1 MRRHH
6 RPLVLGLAVTVGV
19 LTATVVPSSAAP
31 SDDRTTPKPTVVLV
45 HGAFADA
52 SGWSG
57 VVSRLRKAGYP
68 VVAPANP
75 LRGLQSDAGYL
86 ASLLG
91 TIDGPKI
98 VVGHSYGGAVVTEAA
113 ASVPEVKALVY
124 VAAFMPDKGEALGEL
139 ADRFPG
145 SELNPALEVL
155 PDGAGH
161 HDVAIKPDKFHDVF
175 AADLPRST
183 TSVLAVSQRPVS
195 LAAFGSTAQ
204 AAAWRTIPSWFLVA
218 TEDKTISP
226 ALERFQAERA
236 GSHTVEV
243 DSSHVV
249 MMSHPDK
256 VTSLIKSAAKSTR

>member
-6 RPLVLGLAVTVGV
+6 RPLILGVAVTVGM
-19 LTATVVPSSAAP
+19 LTATVVPSAAAP
-31 SDDRTTPKPTVVLV
+31 ATERTSPKPTVVLV

-57 VVSRLRKAGYP
+57 VVSRLKKAGYP

-75 LRGLQSDAGYL
+75 LRGLQPDAAYL

-124 VAAFMPDKGEALGEL
+124 VAAFMPDKGEVLGEL
-139 ADRFPG
+139 ANRFPG
-145 SELNPALEVL
+145 SELLPALEGL

-161 HDVAIKPDKFHDVF
+161 TDVAIKPDKFHDVF
-175 AADLPRST
+175 AGDLPRSQ

-195 LAAFGSTAQ
+195 LSAFESTAQ
-204 AAAWRTIPSWFLVA
+204 AAAWRTIPSWFMVA
-218 TEDKTISP
+218 TGDKTISP
-226 ALERFQAERA
+226 ALERFQAKRA

-243 DSSHVV
+243 NSSHVV

-256 VTSLIKSAAKSTR
+256 VTALIKSAAKSTR

>member
-6 RPLVLGLAVTVGV
+6 RPLIIGAAVTVGV
-19 LTATVVPSSAAP
+19 LTATVIPSAAAP
-31 SDDRTTPKPTVVLV
+31 SADRTTPKPTVVLV

-57 VVSRLRKAGYP
+57 VVPRLKKAGYP

-75 LRGLQSDAGYL
+75 LRGLQSDAAYIS
-86 ASLLG
+86 SLLG

-98 VVGHSYGGAVVTEAA
+98 LVGHSYGGAVITEAA

-124 VAAFMPDKGEALGEL
+124 VAAFMPDKGEALAEL

-145 SELNPALEVL
+145 SELNPALEAL
-155 PDGAGH
+155 PDGAGGT
-161 HDVAIKPDKFHDVF
+161 DVAIKPDKFHDVF

-195 LAAFGSTAQ
+195 LVAFGSTATE
-204 AAAWRTIPSWFLVA
+204 AAWRTIPSWFLVA

-226 ALERFQAERA
+226 ELERFEAKRA
-236 GSHTVEV
+236 GSHTIEV
-243 DSSHVV
+243 NSSHVA

-256 VTSLIKSAAKSTR
+256 VTSLIKSAATATR

>member
-6 RPLVLGLAVTVGV
+6 RPLVLGAAVTVGV
-19 LTATVVPSSAAP
+19 LTATVIPSAAAP
-31 SDDRTTPKPTVVLV
+31 SAERTTPKPTVVLV

-57 VVSRLRKAGYP
+57 VVARLKKAGYP

-75 LRGLQSDAGYL
+75 LRGLQSDARYIS
-86 ASLLG
+86 ALLG

-98 VVGHSYGGAVVTEAA
+98 VVGHSYGGAVITEAA
-113 ASVPEVKALVY
+113 ASVPDVKALVY
-124 VAAFMPDKGEALGEL
+124 VAAFMPDKGELLSEL

-145 SELNPALEVL
+145 SELLPALEGL

-175 AADLPRST
+175 AGDLPRST

-195 LAAFGSTAQ
+195 LAAFDSTAQ
-204 AAAWRTIPSWFLVA
+204 VAAWRTIPSWFMVA
-218 TEDKTISP
+218 KKDKTISP

-243 DSSHVV
+243 NSSHVV

-256 VTSLIKSAAKSTR
+256 VASLIKSAADKTR